1 MRFMESIEAKYKVCS
16 SDLKDQILKLT
27 QEIMGLGYDDKTEGE
42 LLSVLRNAYDN
53 VAQACVTADSN
64 WDAAMKAN
72 WEKKNKMK
80 EDRKRSNEKVLKDY
94 RMKQGGGNMLDDA
107 PRETPKV
114 KEQKKK
120 VADSVKEMGKVIEV
134 DFTKKKPSGSSEH
147 PLEVSKDER
156 DAKTKRIQESLQK
169 VHQLMTEMKKV

>member
-1 MRFMESIEAKYKVCS
+1 
-16 SDLKDQILKLT
+16 
-27 QEIMGLGYDDKTEGE
+27 
-42 LLSVLRNAYDN
+42 
-53 VAQACVTADSN
+53 
-64 WDAAMKAN
+64 MKAN
-72 WEKKNKMK
+72 WEKKSKMK

-94 RMKQGGGNMLDDA
+94 RMKQGGGNMLDA

-134 DFTKKKPSGSSEH
+134 DFAKKKPSGFSEH

-156 DAKTKRIQESLQK
+156 DVKTKRIQESLQK
-169 VHQLMTEMKKV
+169 VHQLMSEMKKV